1 MNGEPTQE
9 QDDRALFD
17 LADAQLSGRAG
28 ETLVVAL
35 CVALWLWM
43 LFTRI
48 DQ

>member
-1 MNGEPTQE
+1 MSPY
-9 QDDRALFD
+9 DIRRHVA
-17 LADAQLSGRAG
+17 GRAG